1 MRFFSSRKCA
11 AAEKPILNCPGEA
24 RNRHEAPAMTTA
36 SESPPP
42 KTRINVCADDL
53 TRENVQSMRR
63 VEENALSHRSR
74 ADRMAAGI
82 ANFCGSMW
90 FVWLHVIA
98 FSLWLASNSLPGLH
112 HFDPYPF
119 TFLTLVVSLEAIF
132 LSSFILISQN
142 YELRISDRR
151 NQLDLQINL
160 LTEQENTKMIQ
171 MLERIAKKVGA
182 EDLDDDDIRILKENT
197 DPEKLI
203 AQIEQAQRENPRAS
217 AKATETGGET
227 GTD

>member
-1 MRFFSSRKCA
+1 MSQR
-11 AAEKPILNCPGEA
+11 PGENTL
-24 RNRHEAPAMTTA
+24 RAPGAKTA
-36 SESPPP
+36 
-42 KTRINVCADDL
+42 TCADEL

-63 VEENALSHRSR
+63 VEEAALANRSR
-74 ADRMAAGI
+74 ADRMAAFI
-82 ANFCGSMW
+82 ATFCGSMP

-98 FSLWLASNSLPGLH
+98 FACWIGLNTWPDLAH
-112 HFDPYPF
+112 WDPYPF
-119 TFLTLVVSLEAIF
+119 TFLTMVVSLEAIF

-182 EDLDDDDIRILKENT
+182 DVADPDVHIMKEPT

-203 AQIEQAQRENPRAS
+203 AQIEQAQRENPPPTEAT
-217 AKATETGGET
+217 AKG
-227 GTD
+227 